1 LVLIREGERE
11 PRFVLVPDLPW
22 IARSKINHEQND
34 DPDGRGPR
42 YRISQRSKF
51 QEIED
56 DDEDEDEYD

>member
-1 LVLIREGERE
+1 VWIREGERE

-22 IARSKINHEQND
+22 IARSKINREQEGD
-34 DPDGRGPR
+34 LDGRAPR
-42 YRISQRSKF
+42 YRISPRSKF